1 MVRVSFRAGRNT
13 SVSTGWVGGL
23 ALLIV
28 LAVVA
33 FYAIL
38 FVAAVVVLTGVGMA
52 VRAVYERRKQR

>member
-1 MVRVSFRAGRNT
+1 MVRVSLRAGRNT

-28 LAVVA
+28 LAAVA

-38 FVAAVVVLTGVGMA
+38 FVAAVVVVTGLVMA
-52 VRAVYERRKQR
+52 VRWLINRR

>member
-1 MVRVSFRAGRNT
+1 MRVNVRAGRNT
-13 SVSTGWVGGL
+13 SVSTGWLGGL

-28 LAVVA
+28 LAVLA

-52 VRAVYERRKQR
+52 VRAVIERRKQR